1 MKIKNFYVADMYDA
15 MIRIKQEMGED
26 AVIISKRKVKQQG
39 IFGFLKPKIFEVTA
53 AIEENRRTPEEEILT
68 SQKTTVDQGLKNEL
82 SELKE
87 SVKKL
92 VQDSQEV
99 APKILEHSDDLDT
112 LFRNMDLNEMVV
124 DDFNSYCNTRGVKD
138 NDANKIDLYEFLMN
152 RFNNKIN
159 IKQIDSKVMVLVGPT
174 GVGKTTTIA
183 KIASRES
190 LINHRRV
197 GLITIDTYR
206 IGAVEQFKIY
216 ANILDIPLE
225 VVNQK
230 DEMINALENLKDC
243 DLILVDTTGMS
254 YKNYSQLLELKEYI
268 DLIDDKETSLVV
280 SMTSKSSDFGVIS
293 EAYQFINY
301 DNFILTKFDET
312 QSYGNI
318 LNMLY
323 FSNKPLTYIST
334 GQVVPDDLEFASR
347 ETLFNYIWGEV

>member
-39 IFGFLKPKIFEVTA
+39 VFGFLRPKIFEVTA
-53 AIEENRRTPEEEILT
+53 AIEENQKTREEELLT
-68 SQKTTVDQGLKNEL
+68 SQKTTPDQGLKNEIL
-82 SELKE
+82 ELKE
-87 SVKKL
+87 SVEKL
-92 VQDSQEV
+92 VKDSHEV
-99 APKILEHSDDLDT
+99 PPKPLEHTDDLEM
-112 LFRNMDLNEMVV
+112 LFRKMDLNEMVV
-124 DDFNSYCNTRGVKD
+124 EDFNNYCTMQGVDEQSASKVV
-138 NDANKIDLYEFLMN
+138 LYEFLMN
-152 RFNNKIN
+152 RFNSKIN
-159 IKQIDSKVMVLVGPT
+159 IKQTDSKVMVLVGPT

-230 DEMINALENLKDC
+230 DEMLNALDNLKEC

-254 YKNYSQLLELKEYI
+254 YRNYSQLMELKEFI
-268 DLIDDKETSLVV
+268 DLIDDKEISLVV

-293 EAYQFINY
+293 AAYQFIDY

-334 GQVVPDDLEFASR
+334 GQVVPDDLEFAAR